1 MVCPAALPG
10 SQEAASEETELS
22 SWGDTYVGVG
32 APTLVLVKGQLCN
45 LAEFFFF
52 FFWLYMLSII
62 VYIFRSSF
70 LL

>member
-52 FFWLYMLSII
+52 FFLAIHAFHNSLYI
-62 VYIFRSSF
+62 
-70 LL
+70 

>member
-45 LAEFFFF
+45 LAGFFVVCWFCF
-52 FFWLYMLSII
+52 M
-62 VYIFRSSF
+62 V
-70 LL
+70 LLRVN

>member
-52 FFWLYMLSII
+52 FFGYTC
-62 VYIFRSSF
+62 FP
-70 LL
+70 